1 MRQYVVGRLVQLIV
15 VMVGISI
22 ITFVLTYVLGDPLSV
37 LLPLDAPKEQR
48 DVYRHQLGLD
58 QPLPIQYLRFAAG
71 AVHGDFGDSF
81 LMKKPAAALV
91 LERFPA
97 TLELALAGMA
107 FAMLIAL
114 PLGTLA
120 AYRRRSAID
129 TLCTMLAVAGQA
141 VPIYWLGLMLIIVF
155 AVQLRLLPASGYGK
169 PDNFILPT
177 VALGA
182 FLAPITM
189 RLVRSSMI
197 DVLSQDYIR
206 TARTK
211 GLSEVGVLL
220 KHAAKNA
227 ALPVVSVLGLQFG
240 QLLGGAVVTETT
252 FSWPGFA
259 SDHRLGAARATHDR
273 RPPGRAR
280 RARSPGATAAPG
292 VASQGQCCRR
302 LRPACRRRG
311 GAACTV
317 ARSAEP
323 VPGQDV

>member
-1 MRQYVVGRLVQLIV
+1 MRQYILSRLIQLVV
-15 VMVGISI
+15 VMIGISI
-22 ITFVLTYVLGDPLSV
+22 ITFGLTYVLGDPLAV

-48 DVYRHQLGLD
+48 ELYRHELGLD
-58 QPLPIQYLRFAAG
+58 QPLPMQYLRFAAG

-81 LMKKPAAALV
+81 LMKKPAVALV

-97 TLELALAGMA
+97 TAQLALAGMS

-120 AYRRRSAID
+120 AYHRRSAID
-129 TLCTMLAVAGQA
+129 NLCTMVAVAGQA
-141 VPIYWLGLMLIIVF
+141 IPIYWLGLMLIIVF

-169 PDNFILPT
+169 PDNFVLPT
-177 VALGA
+177 IALGA

-197 DVLSQDYIR
+197 DVLNQDYIR

-211 GLSEVGVLL
+211 GLTEAAVLL

-240 QLLGGAVVTETT
+240 QLLGGAVITETT
-252 FSWPGFA
+252 FSWPG
-259 SDHRLGAARATHDR
+259 
-273 RPPGRAR
+273 
-280 RARSPGATAAPG
+280 
-292 VASQGQCCRR
+292 VASFTVDSISNADYPVVQAAVVMLAALISLVNLGMD
-302 LRPACRRRG
+302 LAI
-311 GAACTV
+311 GALDP
-317 ARSAEP
+317 RIR
-323 VPGQDV
+323 Q

>member
-1 MRQYVVGRLVQLIV
+1 VRQYILSRLIQLVV
-15 VMVGISI
+15 VMIGISI
-22 ITFVLTYVLGDPLSV
+22 ITFGLTYVLGDPLAV

-48 DVYRHQLGLD
+48 ELYRHELGLD
-58 QPLPIQYLRFAAG
+58 QPLPMQYLRFAAG

-81 LMKKPAAALV
+81 LMKKPAVALV

-97 TLELALAGMA
+97 TAQLALAGMS

-120 AYRRRSAID
+120 AYHRRSAID
-129 TLCTMLAVAGQA
+129 NLCTMVAVAGQA
-141 VPIYWLGLMLIIVF
+141 IPIYWLGLMLIIVF

-169 PDNFILPT
+169 PDNFVLPT
-177 VALGA
+177 IALGA

-197 DVLSQDYIR
+197 DVLNQDYIR

-211 GLSEVGVLL
+211 GLTEAAVLL

-240 QLLGGAVVTETT
+240 QLLGGAVITETT
-252 FSWPGFA
+252 FSWPG
-259 SDHRLGAARATHDR
+259 
-273 RPPGRAR
+273 
-280 RARSPGATAAPG
+280 
-292 VASQGQCCRR
+292 VASFTVDSISNADYPVVQ
-302 LRPACRRRG
+302 
-311 GAACTV
+311 AAVVMLALLISLVNLGVDLAIGTLDP
-317 ARSAEP
+317 RIR
-323 VPGQDV
+323 Q

>member
-1 MRQYVVGRLVQLIV
+1 VRQYILSRLIQLVV
-15 VMVGISI
+15 VMIGISI
-22 ITFVLTYVLGDPLSV
+22 ITFGLTYVLGDPLAV

-48 DVYRHQLGLD
+48 ELYRHELGLD
-58 QPLPIQYLRFAAG
+58 QPLPMQYLRFAAG

-81 LMKKPAAALV
+81 LMKKPAVALV

-97 TLELALAGMA
+97 TAQLALAGMS

-120 AYRRRSAID
+120 AYHRRSAID
-129 TLCTMLAVAGQA
+129 NLCTMVAVAGQA
-141 VPIYWLGLMLIIVF
+141 IPIYWLGLMLIIVF

-169 PDNFILPT
+169 PDNFVLPT
-177 VALGA
+177 IALGA

-197 DVLSQDYIR
+197 DVLNQDYIR

-211 GLSEVGVLL
+211 GLTEAAVLL

-240 QLLGGAVVTETT
+240 QLLGGAVITETT
-252 FSWPGFA
+252 FSWPG
-259 SDHRLGAARATHDR
+259 
-273 RPPGRAR
+273 
-280 RARSPGATAAPG
+280 
-292 VASQGQCCRR
+292 VASFTVDSISNADYPVVQAAVVMLAALISLVNLGMD
-302 LRPACRRRG
+302 LAI
-311 GAACTV
+311 GALDP
-317 ARSAEP
+317 RIR
-323 VPGQDV
+323 Q